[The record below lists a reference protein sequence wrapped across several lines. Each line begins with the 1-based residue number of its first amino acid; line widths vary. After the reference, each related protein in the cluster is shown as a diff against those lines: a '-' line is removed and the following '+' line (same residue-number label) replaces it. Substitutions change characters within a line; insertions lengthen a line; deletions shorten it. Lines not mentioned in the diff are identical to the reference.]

1 MDLQE
6 EYHKWHSPVIGRE
19 FEMLVFGHAGYPVIL
34 FPTSK
39 GSYYQNKDQ
48 GLIETARWF
57 LENGKVKIYCP
68 DSLDAETWYDK
79 SIPPQERAWR
89 HTLYDRLLMEEVLPR
104 ALQETGHKRIATAGC
119 SFGGYHAANFAFRH
133 PSSVGYCFSMSGIF
147 DIRSF
152 VDGYYD
158 DNVYFNNPVDF
169 IPGVNDPELWKM
181 GIVLGT
187 GDRDIC
193 RAENEWMSQLLKDRN
208 IPHWLDIRADRT
220 HDWPVWKEMFPHYLS
235 LLPFASST

>member
-1 MDLQE
+1 MDLNE
-6 EYHKWHSPVIGRE
+6 EYHKWYSPIIGRD
-19 FEMLVFGHAGYPVIL
+19 FEMLVFGHAGFPVIL

-57 LENGKVKIYCP
+57 LENGRIKIAPYQRAHNQNLY
-68 DSLDAETWYDK
+68 DSLVLDEI
-79 SIPPQERAWR
+79 SSRAR
-89 HTLYDRLLMEEVLPR
+89 H
-104 ALQETGHKRIATAGC
+104 ETGHSRIATAGC

-133 PSSVGYCFSMSGIF
+133 PGVAAYCFSMSGVF

-152 VDGYYD
+152 ADSHYD
-158 DNVYFNNPVDF
+158 DTVYYNNPVDYL
-169 IPGVNDPELWKM
+169 PDANDPDLWKM

-187 GDRDIC
+187 TDSDSC
-193 RAENEWMSQLLKDRN
+193 RPQNEQLSGILSRKN
-208 IPHWLDIRADRT
+208 IGHWLDIRPNRA

-235 LLPFASST
+235 LLPGTSA